1 MKKSYLAR
9 NLFGLTWVILYG
21 LTPNVHELSQAE
33 RLNNAVQIG
42 IANAS
47 DYIPGD
53 CDSLE
58 LAFRRHGMTDEESDF
73 FFGRRILE
81 RESGC
86 GQDTYNERT
95 GDTGVCQLTHLHSE
109 SGYFFGKY
117 YESGWAVELFGLYV
131 GKRYAGYQRDD
142 PNIIPACLWL
152 LRGGSFEPGTI
163 NRSPWRASW

>member
-1 MKKSYLAR
+1 M
-9 NLFGLTWVILYG
+9 VLYG
-21 LTPNVHELSQAE
+21 LTGNVKDLPQAE
-33 RLNNAVQIG
+33 RLNNQVQIA
-42 IANAS
+42 ITNAS

-58 LAFRRHGMTDEESDF
+58 LAFRNYGMTDAESHF
-73 FFGRRILE
+73 FFGQNILN

-86 GQDTYNERT
+86 GRDTYNDRT
-95 GDTGVCQLTHLHSE
+95 GDTGVCQLTHLHSKP
-109 SGYFFGKY
+109 GYFFGKY
-117 YESGWAVELFGLYV
+117 YDNGWAVELFGLYV
-131 GKRYAGYQRDD
+131 GKQYGGMHKNH